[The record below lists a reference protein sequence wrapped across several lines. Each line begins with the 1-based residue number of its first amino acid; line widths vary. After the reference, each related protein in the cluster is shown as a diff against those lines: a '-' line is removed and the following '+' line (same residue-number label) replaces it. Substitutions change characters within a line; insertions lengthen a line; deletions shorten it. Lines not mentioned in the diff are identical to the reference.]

1 MKPKITI
8 VWPTPPMPMT
18 FRPADGKIFNPLDC
32 AEKLIPSAEKFIPS
46 AEKLIPSGT

>member
-18 FRPADGKIFNPLDC
+18 FMAAHGRVQIIREMSHRWIVAK
-32 AEKLIPSAEKFIPS
+32 KL
-46 AEKLIPSGT
+46 